1 VYPITFNCSCF
12 SVLSKIKVRFID
24 TVIRLEHVPM
34 DCSTGVAMEIWIQ
47 NLEYSDEA
55 GLDSSNASLDR
66 DETAKSYVT
75 SAFSIKRFCMDEVTF
90 HTDEFPSHARTF
102 SRIITATTT
111 CSTPES
117 KVNIIM
123 HLNNKYCNL
132 GKVF

>member
-1 VYPITFNCSCF
+1 
-12 SVLSKIKVRFID
+12 
-24 TVIRLEHVPM
+24 
-34 DCSTGVAMEIWIQ
+34 MEIWIQ

-123 HLNNKYCNL
+123 HLNNKYYNL